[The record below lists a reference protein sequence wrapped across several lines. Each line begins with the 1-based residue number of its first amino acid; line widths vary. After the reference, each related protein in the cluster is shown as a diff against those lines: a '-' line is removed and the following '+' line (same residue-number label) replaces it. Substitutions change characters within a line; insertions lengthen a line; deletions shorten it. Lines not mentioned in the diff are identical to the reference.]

1 MNKDKIEDLLSHV
14 DMELLSDLK
23 QNLAEETSKPTDER
37 DEDLISE
44 LEEMISETE
53 EEIVS
58 ASEQRSL
65 DSIMKMLDE
74 YEEPKRPKLYKWI
87 SVAAACLLVGVGVNM
102 ASLKVCG
109 QNIFSAVYHI
119 TKDGIKVSSSQSKS
133 IDDIVV
139 SESDPYG
146 MKAKCAEYGF
156 FPKTPD
162 YIPEG
167 FVLDDI
173 SEESNDYSD
182 LIIFAYK
189 KENVVLNFYYTNY
202 KTNDEVP
209 SIGLPTDT
217 YNVTEEQIN
226 DHTAYILKEDNQYT
240 AAFLDK
246 RISYTFFAENLDYDE
261 CYKIL
266 ANLS

>member
-109 QNIFSAVYHI
+109 QNMFSAVYHI

-167 FVLDDI
+167 FILDDI

-182 LIIFAYK
+182 SIIFAYK
-189 KENVVLNFYYTNY
+189 KENVTLNFRFVNY
-202 KTNDEVP
+202 KTNDEIPPVT
-209 SIGLPTDT
+209 IPTDK
-217 YNVTEEQIN
+217 YNITEEQIN
-226 DHTAYILKEDNQYT
+226 DHATYILKEDNQFT
-240 AAFLDK
+240 ASFIDK
-246 RISYTFFAENLDYDE
+246 RIKYTIFAENLDYDE
-261 CYKIL
+261 CHKIL
-266 ANLS
+266 ESLS